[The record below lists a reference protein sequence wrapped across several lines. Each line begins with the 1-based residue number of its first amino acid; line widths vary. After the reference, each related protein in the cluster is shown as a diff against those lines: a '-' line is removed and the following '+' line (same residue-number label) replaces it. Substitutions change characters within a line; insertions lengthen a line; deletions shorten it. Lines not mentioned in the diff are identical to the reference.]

1 MKSDKIPYIIY
12 ADIETSIKKTD
23 GCANSSTAKIGHH
36 ISCEYSMTTIWVF
49 DNIEHSHTLCRRE
62 DCMKMFCTKRTREK
76 YNRS

>member
-49 DNIEHSHTLCRRE
+49 DNIEHRHTLCRRE

-76 YNRS
+76 YN

>member
-49 DNIEHSHTLCRRE
+49 DNIEHRHTLCRR
-62 DCMKMFCTKRTREK
+62 
-76 YNRS
+76 

>member
-12 ADIETSIKKTD
+12 ADIETSIKKSD

-49 DNIEHSHTLCRRE
+49 DNIEHRHTLCRRE

-76 YNRS
+76 YN